1 MPRRIRSAD
10 LETRA
15 RRLKLPVRKKPFAVL
30 ISPGIHLCYRRNQR
44 VGSWVVKAQDGR
56 GGYWTDA
63 FAHADD
69 TEAADGGTILDYWQ
83 AVDRARG
90 LARSNAGAGDKPI
103 TVATALAE
111 YEADLRAR
119 GGDIG
124 NVARVRVHL
133 PDALADKLV
142 GTLTARDLQRF
153 RDAQIKKGLARDTV
167 NRTGHALKAALTL
180 AADRDER
187 IANRAAWKIGLA
199 ALPNAGQARNVILA
213 DDKVLELI
221 AGAYSLG
228 HEFGLLVEVC
238 AITGARVSQIA
249 RVEVRD
255 LEDDRTAPRLLMPS
269 SRKGRGRKIERRPVP
284 IPMSL
289 AAKLKAA
296 STGRAVEAPLLL
308 KPSGDLWRKSNH
320 AYLFARAALTA
331 GLDPAAVTIYAL
343 RHSSIVRALLAN
355 VPARVVAAGHDT
367 SISMIERTYSK
378 HISDHAD
385 SLSRRALLD
394 PGAPAGGNVIPLVN
408 TRS

>member
-1 MPRRIRSAD
+1 MPRRIRSSD
-10 LETRA
+10 LETRTG
-15 RRLKLPVRKKPFAVL
+15 RLKLPVRKKPYAVQV
-30 ISPGIHLCYRRNQR
+30 SPGVHLLYRRNAKA
-44 VGSWVVKAQDGR
+44 GSWTVKARDGR
-56 GGYWTDA
+56 GGYWTKG

-69 TEAADGGTILDYWQ
+69 HEAADGGAILDYWQ

-103 TVATALAE
+103 TVAAALAE

-133 PDALADKLV
+133 PDALAEKLV

-199 ALPNAGQARNVILA
+199 ALPNAGQARNVILQ
-213 DDKVLELI
+213 DDKALELI
-221 AGAYSLG
+221 ACAYSLG

-249 RVEVRD
+249 RLEVQD
-255 LEDDRTAPRLLMPS
+255 LQDDRTTAPRLAMPT
-269 SRKGRGRKIERRPVP
+269 SRKGRGRSILRRPVP
-284 IPMSL
+284 IPTSL

-308 KPSGDLWRKSNH
+308 KPSGDRWRKSNH
-320 AYLFARAALTA
+320 AYLFGRAAA
-331 GLDPAAVTIYAL
+331 AVGLDPAEVTIYAL

-385 SLSRRALLD
+385 ALSRRALLD
-394 PGAPAGGNVIPLVN
+394 PGAPAGGNVIPL
-408 TRS
+408 TGR